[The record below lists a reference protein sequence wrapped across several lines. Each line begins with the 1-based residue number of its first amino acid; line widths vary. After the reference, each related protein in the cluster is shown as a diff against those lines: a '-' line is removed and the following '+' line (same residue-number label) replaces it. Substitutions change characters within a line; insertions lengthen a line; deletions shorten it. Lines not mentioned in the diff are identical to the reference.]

1 MRQIVK
7 KNIYWQKIFIK
18 KVFQVLLKT
27 KMNFYAN
34 KIIEII

>member
-7 KNIYWQKIFIK
+7 KNIYWQKIYK

-34 KIIEII
+34 KIIVII